1 MPSHAAN
8 SRPLRKAALLP
19 IAATFAVAT
28 TGPMPGIFRMRVQ
41 PASVA
46 EILLSQLAL
55 SDHLLGMKSKR
66 RTIHYEDQGSTKLI
80 LNCYFTLQ
88 LNQIKESW
96 KSTVGL
102 IG

>member
-1 MPSHAAN
+1 MSILRRYTLPRLLIPKSLALPPVEYCRGTMPSHAAN

-46 EILLSQLAL
+46 AILLSQLAL

-66 RTIHYEDQGSTKLI
+66 RTIHYE
-80 LNCYFTLQ
+80 
-88 LNQIKESW
+88 
-96 KSTVGL
+96 
-102 IG
+102 